1 MEICIRGLQKAFGHN
16 GSQVP
21 VLEDINLEL
30 GTGEFV
36 SLVGP
41 SGCGKSTLL
50 HIIAGLD
57 HADSGM
63 ITVDGRPVNGPGAE
77 RVAIF
82 QDPSLFPW
90 LTVRENVEFG
100 LKVRGVPPAER
111 RKRAFEYLRMVHLA
125 SFADHYPKQL
135 SGGMR
140 QRTAIARALA
150 LDPEILLMDEPF
162 AALDAQTR
170 LVLLQE
176 VLDIWLKTRKTILF
190 VSHSLEEALYVSDR
204 IALMTAK
211 PGHISGVFRIESGR
225 PRDVNSPYLQSLHKR
240 MMTHLEAEIAK
251 VAREEMDSDWEYTLG
266 RVPRRPDR
274 DLGGG
279 I

>member
-1 MEICIRGLQKAFGHN
+1 MDICVRGLQKSFGHN
-16 GSQVP
+16 SSQVP
-21 VLEDINLEL
+21 VLEDINLEI

-50 HIIAGLD
+50 HIITGLD
-57 HADSGM
+57 RADGGT
-63 ITVDGRPVNGPGAE
+63 ITVDGRPVDGPGAE

-111 RKRAFEYLRMVHLA
+111 RKRAFEYLRMVHLS

-211 PGHISGVFRIESGR
+211 PGHISGVFRVESSR
-225 PRDVNSPYLQSLHKR
+225 PRDVSSPYLQSLQKR

-251 VAREEMDSDWEYTLG
+251 VAREEMDSDWEFTLG

>member
-1 MEICIRGLQKAFGHN
+1 MEICIRGLQKTFGHN
-16 GSQVP
+16 GSEVP

-50 HIIAGLD
+50 HIVAGLD
-57 HADSGM
+57 RADAGT
-63 ITVDGRPVNGPGAE
+63 ITVDGQPVNGPGAE

-90 LTVRENVEFG
+90 LTVRENVEIG
-100 LKVRGVPPAER
+100 LKVRGISPDER
-111 RKRAFEYLRMVHLA
+111 RKRAFEYLRMVHL
-125 SFADHYPKQL
+125 SRFAEHYPKQL

-150 LDPEILLMDEPF
+150 LDPQILLMDEPF

-176 VLDIWLKTRKTILF
+176 VEEIWQQTGKTVLF

-211 PGHISGVFRIESGR
+211 PGHISGVFRIESSR
-225 PRDVNSPYLQSLHKR
+225 PRDVSSPYLQSLQTR

-251 VAREEMDSDWEYTLG
+251 VAREEMDSDWEFTLG

>member
-1 MEICIRGLQKAFGHN
+1 MEICIRGLQKAFGHG
-16 GSQVP
+16 GSQAP
-21 VLEDINLEL
+21 VLQDINLEL

-57 HADSGM
+57 HADAGM
-63 ITVDGRPVNGPGAE
+63 IAVDGRPVDGPGAE

-100 LKVRGVPPAER
+100 LKVRGVAPEER

-125 SFADHYPKQL
+125 RFADHYPKQL

-176 VLDIWLKTRKTILF
+176 VLDIWLKTRQTILF
-190 VSHSLEEALYVSDR
+190 VSHCLEEALYVSDR

-211 PGHISGVFRIESGR
+211 PGRISAVFRIESSR
-225 PRDVNSPYLQSLHKR
+225 QRDGDSP
-240 MMTHLEAEIAK
+240 
-251 VAREEMDSDWEYTLG
+251 
-266 RVPRRPDR
+266 
-274 DLGGG
+274 
-279 I
+279 